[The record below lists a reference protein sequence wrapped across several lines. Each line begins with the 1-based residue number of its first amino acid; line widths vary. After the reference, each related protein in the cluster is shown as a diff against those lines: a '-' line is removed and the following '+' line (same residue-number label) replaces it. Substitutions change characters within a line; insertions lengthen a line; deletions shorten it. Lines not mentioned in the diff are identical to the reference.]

1 MDETFLFFDIE
12 SANNFD
18 GEGHICS
25 FGYVLCD
32 KKFNLLES
40 EDIVMN
46 PRSEF
51 DPILFSGRAKC
62 TLAYP
67 REYFLSHPDFSFH
80 YERIKNLLT
89 TPGRKNIGFAV
100 ENDISFIVS
109 ACKNFSLPQIDF
121 SAYDSH
127 VIADRIN
134 NSHNG
139 LSSWLKF
146 YGVDTSSLQAHKSSD
161 DAMMTMMLVKKLCET
176 QKMSVGEF
184 LAKNFFSLR
193 TVEQEITRRKVKAYK
208 KILQEKIAMLYN
220 RRCRSQIP
228 KKLKGK
234 FKLALST
241 ERDFG
246 QIYDIHLLVFNN
258 GGELVPKLCPGCT
271 FVYEDESGRS
281 AWMNDPKFSNIKFI
295 SLGELFSTLE
305 MEGWEMKK
313 IDVNSLPDM

>member
-89 TPGRKNIGFAV
+89 APGRKNIGFAV

-193 TVEQEITRRKVKAYK
+193 TVEQEITRRKVKAYR
-208 KILQEKIAMLYN
+208 KIMVEKISMLYN
-220 RRCRSQIP
+220 RRNRSAKS
-228 KKLKGK
+228 KKLHGK
-234 FKLALST
+234 FKLALSE

-246 QIYDIHLLVFNN
+246 QMYDLHRLVFDN
-258 GGELVPKLCPGCT
+258 GGELVQKLCPGCT
-271 FVYEDESGRS
+271 FVYEDTKDRA
-281 AWMNDPKFSNIKFI
+281 AWMDDPKFGRVRFIKL
-295 SLGELFSTLE
+295 SSLFSMLE
-305 MEGWEMKK
+305 MEPWPMQK
-313 IDVNSLPDM
+313 IDVASLP